1 MNISG
6 KYSTCKECDIRHTCG
21 KMGDKGSYIS
31 DMLKE
36 IEKELNIK

>member
-21 KMGDKGSYIS
+21 KMSKGSYIC

-36 IEKELNIK
+36 IEKGLNIN